1 MTCIYWI
8 TKETLTATRSSR
20 STSSESIRSR
30 WTPKASTLEL
40 VPTTVRYEVLFSF
53 VATNLKFCFCSQVH
67 ISCLYAEDDTV
78 LLNLE
83 RQIKCIELDPLH
95 HKSGLGRRFIV
106 GDYQLTLY
114 EKTFLKGLKSTVLS
128 DSEGLV
134 NAVKWNGQF
143 VAWASGIG
151 VRVYDLNEKCSL
163 GLIKWEEPKTGR
175 LSDFRCN
182 LRWCNASTLLI
193 GWVETIRIC
202 VIRKRNLVEVS
213 TRNLP
218 GFIVDPIS
226 TFQTEFFVCGLAP
239 LEKNQLVVLGVPKE
253 KNEDKNYQRPVLC
266 AIRYESNVYEELCTD
281 SLTLKG

>member
-1 MTCIYWI
+1 M
-8 TKETLTATRSSR
+8 L
-20 STSSESIRSR
+20 
-30 WTPKASTLEL
+30 PL
-40 VPTTVRYEVLFSF
+40 
-53 VATNLKFCFCSQVH
+53 QVH
-67 ISCLYAEDDTV
+67 INCLYEDDNSV
-78 LLNLE
+78 FLNLE
-83 RQIKCIELDPLH
+83 RQIKCIELDPMY
-95 HKSGLGRRFIV
+95 HKSSSGRRFV
-106 GDYQLTLY
+106 LGDYQLTLY

-163 GLIKWEEPKTGR
+163 GLIKWEEPKMGK

-182 LRWCNASTLLI
+182 LRWCNSSTLLI

-226 TFQTEFFVCGLAP
+226 TFQTEFYVCGLAP
-239 LEKNQLVVLGVPKE
+239 LEKNQLVVLGVPKD
-253 KNEDKNYQRPVLC
+253 KDEDRNFQRPVLC
-266 AIRYESNVYEELCTD
+266 AIRYESNLYEELCTD

>member
-1 MTCIYWI
+1 M
-8 TKETLTATRSSR
+8 
-20 STSSESIRSR
+20 
-30 WTPKASTLEL
+30 
-40 VPTTVRYEVLFSF
+40 
-53 VATNLKFCFCSQVH
+53 
-67 ISCLYAEDDTV
+67 
-78 LLNLE
+78 NLE
-83 RQIKCIELDPLH
+83 RQLKCIELDPLY
-95 HKSGLGRRFIV
+95 HKSSGRKFIL

-114 EKTFLKGLKSTVLS
+114 EKTFLKGLKSTILS
-128 DSEGLV
+128 SSEGLV

-143 VAWASGIG
+143 VAWASGLG

-163 GLIKWEEPKTGR
+163 GLIKWEEPKTGK

-226 TFQTEFFVCGLAP
+226 TFQTEFYVCGLAP
-239 LEKNQLVVLGVPKE
+239 LEKNQLVVLGLPKD
-253 KNEDKNYQRPVLC
+253 KDEDKHYQRPVLC
-266 AIRYESNVYEELCTD
+266 AIRYECNVYEELCTD

>member
-1 MTCIYWI
+1 LGTTWGDIHILDHEGNVNSHQKFPKHIVGINQISVDNKGEYI
-8 TKETLTATRSSR
+8 ATVGDDGQ
-20 STSSESIRSR
+20 I
-30 WTPKASTLEL
+30 
-40 VPTTVRYEVLFSF
+40 
-53 VATNLKFCFCSQVH
+53 H
-67 ISCLYAEDDTV
+67 INCLYAEDNNV
-78 LLNLE
+78 FLNLE
-83 RQIKCIELDPLH
+83 RPIKCIELDPMY
-95 HKSGLGRRFIV
+95 HKSSSGRRFII

-114 EKTFLKGLKSTVLS
+114 EKTFLKGLKSTILS
-128 DSEGLV
+128 DSEGPV
-134 NAVKWNGQF
+134 NAVKWSGQF
-143 VAWASGIG
+143 VAWASAIG

-163 GLIKWEEPKTGR
+163 GLIKWEEPKVGK

-182 LRWCNASTLLI
+182 LRWSNPSTLLI

-226 TFQTEFFVCGLAP
+226 TFQTEFFVCGLGP

-253 KNEDKNYQRPVLC
+253 RDEDSNFQRPVLC
-266 AIRYESNVYEELCTD
+266 AIRYECNVYEELCTD

>member
-1 MTCIYWI
+1 MM
-8 TKETLTATRSSR
+8 
-20 STSSESIRSR
+20 
-30 WTPKASTLEL
+30 
-40 VPTTVRYEVLFSF
+40 
-53 VATNLKFCFCSQVH
+53 
-67 ISCLYAEDDTV
+67 
-78 LLNLE
+78 NLE
-83 RQIKCIELDPLH
+83 REIKVIEIDPLYYR
-95 HKSGLGRRFIV
+95 SNLGRRFIL

-134 NAVKWNGQF
+134 NAVKWNPSGQF
-143 VAWASGIG
+143 IAWASSLG
-151 VRVYDLNEKCSL
+151 VRVYDLQEKCSL

-182 LRWCNASTLLI
+182 LRWCNSSTLLI

-226 TFQTEFFVCGLAP
+226 TFQIDVFVCGLAP

-253 KNEDKNYQRPVLC
+253 KDESGNYQRPTLC
-266 AIRYESNVYEELCTD
+266 AIHYESNIYEELCSD